1 MKITYFKLLEL
12 IKYKKQPRM
21 VAYQDDIWKWE
32 NHSYV
37 RYESGEKKYL
47 SDEVVGIEFD
57 NNLVGK
63 KIIGIIEEQTCEW
76 IPCGERLP
84 MDEDRCYL
92 VSSVGEECKYGVILV
107 SGAQYVRDLYNS
119 RLINAWMN
127 VPKRY
132 EAEE

>member
-12 IKYKKQPRM
+12 IKDKKQPIM

-76 IPCGERLP
+76 ISCSESLPKERK
-84 MDEDRCYL
+84 RVL
-92 VSSVGEECKYGVILV
+92 VCLNAPINQICV
-107 SGAQYVRDLYNS
+107 SQRVDTNYWIGLGRVNVV
-119 RLINAWMN
+119 AWMEL
-127 VPKRY
+127 PKAY
-132 EAEE
+132 EVEEE